1 MLVRTLKIS
10 FTKEFS
16 RVQNTQFTVGGAM
29 L

>member
-1 MLVRTLKIS
+1 MLVRTLKVS

-16 RVQNTQFTVGGAM
+16 GVQNTQFMVGGAM